1 MTALYPHPTAFLVRW
16 RGLRY
21 SLRVGAQHLHTANL
35 SPLASTDLPQSRC
48 LLSRWTRTSACP
60 SQYLVVASTP
70 ESRRTIFRRIAQRSY
85 VEWPAYDSTPLYDRT
100 SLAGLESDVRT
111 ISETWFSHES
121 HNSVEKFVCS
131 LPLAY
136 FKFETYD
143 RYAGSTSYE
152 MDTLFRVFMLKELH
166 GWDHETALVEFLECH
181 PELREQL
188 GLESVPNQST
198 LWRSWHERFTGELR
212 ETVETA
218 ARTALINAQNAGVS
232 VPRDPDRT
240 LPQREDSTGDS
251 DPDEQTVLEQAGTIT
266 DHVSRVVFPAFSMDR
281 EEGCEIHENAYWD
294 LQTYLGLRENL
305 AANEGARSFIY
316 ESTRSRTPLGHAHRD
331 QIRDLSIAEI
341 REMYRQAV
349 KRLLDE
355 VAETEQ
361 FFRAGIVAIDI
372 TEAEPFT
379 GDRTGHEDEI
389 IGTKEK
395 TDEYAYQWATVQLVG
410 NAVPIVLDAR
420 PVRRG
425 ESRLEI
431 VEDLLDSAEDLVHVD
446 SVLMD
451 REFDSQHVLEM
462 ISQRR
467 LTYVV
472 PKRMH
477 TSERAQAKRLLKS
490 ETDRYVNDRK
500 LHLGKNEWHQT
511 TLVYR
516 RNENSEHTD
525 HRQYSVFMCNGN
537 VGLLSEYGYRW
548 EIESGYRS
556 IKRFMAAT
564 TSKNFVLRFFY
575 FAFACLLYSIWR
587 AVDLLVQVESTDEY
601 EHSPIVTA
609 DNTLT
614 LLKKETG
621 VG

>member
-1 MTALYPHPTAFLVRW
+1 MGTT
-16 RGLRY
+16 
-21 SLRVGAQHLHTANL
+21 
-35 SPLASTDLPQSRC
+35 C
-48 LLSRWTRTSACP
+48 
-60 SQYLVVASTP
+60 
-70 ESRRTIFRRIAQRSY
+70 ESRRTVFRRIAHRAH
-85 VEWPAYDSTPLYDRT
+85 VAWPVYDTTPLYDRT
-100 SLAGLESDVRT
+100 SLAGLESDIRT
-111 ISETWFSHES
+111 VSETWFDYDSHD
-121 HNSVEKFVCS
+121 SVEEFVCA

-136 FKFETYD
+136 FRFSAHD
-143 RYAGSTSYE
+143 RYEEPTRYQ
-152 MDTLFRVFMLKELH
+152 MDTLVRVFVLKDIH
-166 GWDHETALVEFLECH
+166 GWEHETALVDYLGNR
-181 PELREQL
+181 PELCEEL
-188 GLESVPNQST
+188 GFKTIPDQST
-198 LWRSWHERFTGELR
+198 LWRSWNRRFTADLR
-212 ETVETA
+212 ETIEAA
-218 ARTALINAQNAGVS
+218 ARTILVKAQNEGVD
-232 VPRDPDRT
+232 VPREPKQKFRHRLDESEDP
-240 LPQREDSTGDS
+240 E
-251 DPDEQTVLEQAGTIT
+251 PDDKTVLEQTEKLT
-266 DHVSRVVFPAFSMDR
+266 DHVGRVVFPAFSLDR
-281 EEGCEIHENAYWD
+281 GEGCEIHENAYWD
-294 LQTYLGLRENL
+294 LQTYLGLREGL

-316 ESTRSRTPLGHAHRD
+316 ESTRERTPLGHAHREHV
-331 QIRDLSIAEI
+331 RDLSIEQI
-341 REMYRQAV
+341 REMYRQAIS
-349 KRLLDE
+349 RLLGE
-355 VAETEQ
+355 VAETEE

-372 TEAEPFT
+372 TEAKPFT

-389 IGTKEK
+389 IGTKESS
-395 TDEYAYQWATVQLVG
+395 DEYAYQWATVQLVG

-446 SVLMD
+446 NVLMD

-462 ISQRR
+462 ISQRG

-490 ETDRYVNDRK
+490 DTDRYVNDRK

-575 FAFACLLYSIWR
+575 FTFACLLYSLWR
-587 AVDLLVQVESTDEY
+587 AVDLLVQVELTDEY